1 MSYSRKCINI
11 VNEEFES
18 KRQRN
23 ESQRIARLNEAY
35 SKIPEL
41 EAIDRELAKTG
52 VNAMACAMGGKEG
65 LTERLNALKERNLE
79 LQAKRG
85 ELLLSYG
92 FDKDYTDI
100 KYDCPLCQDYG
111 AYNGKMCSCYKSR
124 IIDEQFKQ
132 SGISA
137 LVKTQSFDTF
147 SLDLYENREEM
158 NELYNYAVNYVN
170 DFAKIKENVLLVGGT
185 GLGKTHIST
194 AIAKA
199 LIENGYNVVF
209 ECAQNVFF
217 DFESDRFLDRFGGEE
232 PISTK
237 YLDCDLLI
245 IDDLGAENI
254 TGFSVSCLYN
264 IINTRLNK
272 NLPIIAST
280 NFSSKELRQKYHD
293 RITSRLFGEFNIKMF
308 QGKDIRQVKNTT
320 R

>member
-11 VNEEFES
+11 VNEEFEA
-18 KRQRN
+18 KRLKN
-23 ESQRIARLNEAY
+23 ESQRQARLNEAY
-35 SKIPEL
+35 SALPEL
-41 EAIDRELAKTG
+41 EKIDKELSKTG

-65 LTERLNALKERNLE
+65 LSERLNALKERNLE
-79 LQAKRG
+79 LQRARA
-85 ELLLSYG
+85 ELLLSTGYAE
-92 FDKDYTDI
+92 DYTDL
-100 KYDCPLCQDYG
+100 KYDCPICQDYG
-111 AYNGKMCSCYKSR
+111 AYNGKMCSCYKTR
-124 IIDEQFKQ
+124 IIEEQFKQ
-132 SGISA
+132 SGISS
-137 LVKTQSFDTF
+137 LVKTQSFETF
-147 SLDLYENREEM
+147 SVDLYENCEEM
-158 NELYNYAVNYVN
+158 KELYNYAVNYVKN
-170 DFAKIKENVLLVGGT
+170 FDKIKENVLLVGGT

-199 LIENGYNVVF
+199 LIESGHNVVF

-232 PISTK
+232 PVSTK

-254 TGFSVSCLYN
+254 SAFSVSCLYN

-308 QGKDIRQVKNTT
+308 QGKDIRQVKKTK
-320 R
+320 

>member
-11 VNEEFES
+11 VNEEFEA
-18 KRQRN
+18 KRLKN
-23 ESQRIARLNEAY
+23 ESQRQARLNEAY

-41 EAIDRELAKTG
+41 ESIDKELAKTG
-52 VNAMACAMGGKEG
+52 VNAMACAMSGKEG
-65 LTERLNALKERNLE
+65 LAERLNELKERNYE
-79 LQAKRG
+79 LQDKRAK
-85 ELLLSYG
+85 LLVENGYEKS
-92 FDKDYTDI
+92 YTDM
-100 KYDCPLCQDYG
+100 KYDCPICQDYG
-111 AYNGKMCSCYKSR
+111 AYNGKMCKCYKSR
-124 IIDEQFKQ
+124 IVEEQFKQ
-132 SGISA
+132 SGISS
-137 LVKTQSFDTF
+137 LVKTQSFETF
-147 SLDLYENREEM
+147 SVDLYENCEEM
-158 NELYNYAVNYVN
+158 KELYDYAINYVREF
-170 DFAKIKENVLLVGGT
+170 DKIKENVLLVGGT

-254 TGFSVSCLYN
+254 SGFSVSCLYN

-308 QGKDIRQVKNTT
+308 QGKDIRQVKKSC

>member
-11 VNEEFES
+11 VNEEFEA
-18 KRQRN
+18 KRLKN
-23 ESQRIARLNEAY
+23 ESQRQVRLNEAY
-35 SKIPEL
+35 SALPEL
-41 EAIDRELAKTG
+41 EKIDKELSKTG
-52 VNAMACAMGGKEG
+52 VNAMACAMAGKEG
-65 LTERLNALKERNLE
+65 LSERLNALKERNLE
-79 LQAKRG
+79 LQKMRA
-85 ELLLSYG
+85 ELLLSAGYAE
-92 FDKDYTDI
+92 DYTDL
-100 KYDCPLCQDYG
+100 KYDCPICQDYG
-111 AYNGKMCSCYKSR
+111 AYNGKMCSCYKTR
-124 IIDEQFKQ
+124 IIEEQFKQ
-132 SGISA
+132 SGISS
-137 LVKTQSFDTF
+137 LVKTQSFETF
-147 SLDLYENREEM
+147 SVDLYENCEEM
-158 NELYNYAVNYVN
+158 KELYNYAINYVKN
-170 DFAKIKENVLLVGGT
+170 FDKIKENVLLVGGT

-199 LIENGYNVVF
+199 LIENGHNVVF

-232 PISTK
+232 PVSTK

-254 TGFSVSCLYN
+254 SAFSVSCLYN

-308 QGKDIRQVKNTT
+308 QGKDIRQVKKTK
-320 R
+320 